1 MSVHFRTV
9 CSLVAN
15 NDGGQGWIIANIPYE
30 FTSVIAPRPI
40 QLQIRTELHN
50 GSVTTSRDGLEARVG
65 VTVGCSKRRM
75 RRKTTMARALHT
87 PPHVHVLRTEGSQ
100 KAEAA

>member
-15 NDGGQGWIIANIPYE
+15 DDGGQGWIIANIPYKL
-30 FTSVIAPRPI
+30 TSVIAPKPI

-50 GSVTTSRDGLEARVG
+50 GSVTTSRDGLEARVDI
-65 VTVGCSKRRM
+65 TVRCGKRKT
-75 RRKTTMARALHT
+75 RRKTTATRALHT
-87 PPHVHVLRTEGSQ
+87 PPHVHVLRTEGLQ